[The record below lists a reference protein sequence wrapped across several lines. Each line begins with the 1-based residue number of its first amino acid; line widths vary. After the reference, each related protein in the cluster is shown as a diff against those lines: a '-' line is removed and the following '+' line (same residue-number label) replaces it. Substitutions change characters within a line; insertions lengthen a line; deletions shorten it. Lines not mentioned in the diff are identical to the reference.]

1 MKIVEPNKI
10 KLIIYDDIHLT
21 RWPLNINTIV
31 DNFMITFSYATLLT
45 HWGRVTHICVS
56 ELTIIGSDNGLS
68 PGRCQAI
75 IWTNDD
81 ILLIGPLGTNF
92 NEILFGIQT
101 FLFNKKKNNLKLSPA
116 KWRPFCLGINV
127 LKENYDNFGQGFP
140 NHYSELSNWQESPL
154 VQVMVWHNTGDKPLS
169 EPMLSKFI
177 SYSFHFIQFHF
188 IYSSSE
194 LNHTRHTDVSKS
206 TDDHTNFI
214 SKRPVSLR
222 FCLLRSGHN
231 PAGFCHLRWSF
242 LWTSASTI
250 WRTKMQNSQ
259 GKKSSD

>member
-10 KLIIYDDIHLT
+10 KLIIYDDIYLT
-21 RWPLNINTIV
+21 RWPLNINIIV

-56 ELTIIGSDNGLS
+56 ELTIIGSDNGLP

-101 FLFNKKKNNLKLSPA
+101 FLFNKMHLKLSPA

-127 LKENYDNFGQGFP
+127 LKESYDNFCQGFP

-154 VQVMVWHNTGDKPLS
+154 VQVMVWANTGDKPLS
-169 EPMLSKFI
+169 EPMLSKLIFAYI
-177 SYSFHFIQFHF
+177 LH
-188 IYSSSE
+188 
-194 LNHTRHTDVSKS
+194 
-206 TDDHTNFI
+206 
-214 SKRPVSLR
+214 
-222 FCLLRSGHN
+222 
-231 PAGFCHLRWSF
+231 
-242 LWTSASTI
+242 
-250 WRTKMQNSQ
+250 QN
-259 GKKSSD
+259 